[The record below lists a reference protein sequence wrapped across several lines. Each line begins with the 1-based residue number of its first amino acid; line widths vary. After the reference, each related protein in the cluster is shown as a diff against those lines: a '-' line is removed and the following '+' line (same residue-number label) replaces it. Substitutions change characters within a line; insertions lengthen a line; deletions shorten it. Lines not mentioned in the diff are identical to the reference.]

1 MGRALVS
8 LFPLP
13 KARVSL
19 IVVSVRSTYFLAVLR
34 DRGVLVVDAQARGE
48 AFCEDP
54 RAEPSRGGPQPFGHK
69 SAAEDQP
76 DPVGAP
82 GIAAGRTGCTGAAGQ
97 VSCRS
102 LRIDTAESREGSL
115 LDTQKA
121 PSAPRQ
127 PVPCRDA
134 HPGVHRGLAELHIGT
149 RMEAGTVPS
158 QEHRERRQPPKSGQG
173 RGCHA
178 RRREGQLW
186 FHGMAGQN
194 CRWRIGCVRR
204 VRGPGGKVEISV
216 RPAFVFR

>member
-13 KARVSL
+13 KSRVSL

-102 LRIDTAESREGSL
+102 LRIDT
-115 LDTQKA
+115 TQDKELCSDPRSSPRCA
-121 PSAPRQ
+121 ARGPSAP
-127 PVPCRDA
+127 
-134 HPGVHRGLAELHIGT
+134 GVVAVL
-149 RMEAGTVPS
+149 
-158 QEHRERRQPPKSGQG
+158 
-173 RGCHA
+173 
-178 RRREGQLW
+178 
-186 FHGMAGQN
+186 
-194 CRWRIGCVRR
+194 
-204 VRGPGGKVEISV
+204 SV
-216 RPAFVFR
+216 RWCGC